1 MNNKIKKAF
10 AVTFVQ
16 LILSGRRSIEDVP
29 VVLQDMVKANLDLA
43 KNQQV

>member
-1 MNNKIKKAF
+1 MKKSF

-29 VVLQDMVKANLDLA
+29 VVLQDMVKTNLDLA
-43 KNQQV
+43 RTEQV

>member
-1 MNNKIKKAF
+1 MDNRMKKAF

-29 VVLQDMVKANLDLA
+29 VVLQDMVKTNLDLA
-43 KNQQV
+43 RTEQV